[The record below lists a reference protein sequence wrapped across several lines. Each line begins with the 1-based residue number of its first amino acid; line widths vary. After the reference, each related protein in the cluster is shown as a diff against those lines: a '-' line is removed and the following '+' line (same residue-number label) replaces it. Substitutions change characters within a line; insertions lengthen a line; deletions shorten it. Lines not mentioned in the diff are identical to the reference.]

1 MNRKLYFLYMCSV
14 LLTACSSNGVPAG
27 AVAWCGTFE
36 YTGTWLKT
44 ETDGRA
50 LGVSD
55 ADIASSM
62 SVEDVITLAEAMGCN
77 RE

>member
-1 MNRKLYFLYMCSV
+1 MIRLILIA
-14 LLTACSSNGVPAG
+14 LLLAGCSSAGVPSG
-27 AVAWCGTFE
+27 SVAWCGQFE

-55 ADIASSM
+55 AQIAQRM
-62 SVEDVITLAEAMGCN
+62 TVEDVIRLAEAMGCN
-77 RE
+77 RQ

>member
-1 MNRKLYFLYMCSV
+1 MIRLAIIAL
-14 LLTACSSNGVPAG
+14 LLTGCATNGVPTG
-27 AVAWCGTFE
+27 AVAWCGQFE

-55 ADIASSM
+55 AQIAQRM
-62 SVEDVITLAEAMGCN
+62 TVEDVIRLAEAMGCGK
-77 RE
+77 